1 MHQKRAIQVFGSCLV
16 LFDTIILARFSV
28 TFDTLSF
35 FVILNRLV
43 DCKNQTHSGHC
54 TDSNQRMQEE
64 LHQPIQNVSNKLH
77 QFYQRHFHCYSS
89 SLSIALLSLWYR
101 AFLVYPS
108 SAASSSGGVLARNS
122 SLAMRPSSSGTL
134 STHVQ
139 PRMRRL

>member
-16 LFDTIILARFSV
+16 LFDTIILARFFV

-35 FVILNRLV
+35 FVVLNRLV
-43 DCKNQTHSGHC
+43 YRKNQTYSSHC

-64 LHQPIQNVSNKLH
+64 LHQPIQNVAYKFH
-77 QFYQRHFHCYSS
+77 KFYQCHFHDYSP
-89 SLSIALLSLWYR
+89 SLSIALLSLWYK

-122 SLAMRPSSSGTL
+122 SLAIRPSSSGTL
-134 STHVQ
+134 SIHVQ
-139 PRMRRL
+139 LRISLL

>member
-35 FVILNRLV
+35 FVILHGLIY
-43 DCKNQTHSGHC
+43 CKNQAHSCHC
-54 TDSNQRMQEE
+54 TDSNQNVQEE
-64 LHQPIQNVSNKLH
+64 LHQPIQNVTNKFH

-122 SLAMRPSSSGTL
+122 SLAIRPSRSGTL
-134 STHVQ
+134 SIHVQ
-139 PRMRRL
+139 LRISLL

>member
-35 FVILNRLV
+35 FVVLNSLIY
-43 DCKNQTHSGHC
+43 CKNQANSCHC
-54 TDSNQRMQEE
+54 ADSNQRMQEE
-64 LHQPIQNVSNKLH
+64 LHQPIQNVANKFH
-77 QFYQRHFHCYSS
+77 QFYQCHFHDYSS

-108 SAASSSGGVLARNS
+108 SAASSSGEVLARNS
-122 SLAMRPSSSGTL
+122 SLAMSPSSSGTL
-134 STHVQ
+134 SIHVQ
-139 PRMRRL
+139 LRMRRL